1 MNKFLFA
8 VFFSILTTAAL
19 AQVSNQPRYS
29 LSKSSIPADS
39 LSYLEPKDYI
49 IGGVTVAGTKY
60 LDKEV
65 LLTIS
70 KLNKGD
76 KINLPGE
83 ANATVIKN
91 MYAQG
96 LFDDVRLNVT
106 KISLDTIYLEIAVVE
121 RPRLSR
127 MRLTGIRKGE
137 IEDVQKKLADK
148 SGKIVNENLLS
159 TTTAIIK
166 KHFNEKG
173 YLNTTVTIKQ
183 RKDPGDAN
191 SVILNIAIDKKEK
204 VMITEVDFDGN
215 TAFKAKTLRK
225 YLKKTRTRKW
235 YNLFGSRK
243 FKQDKYD
250 EDKQN
255 LVQKMQAKGYR
266 DAEILNDTV
275 FKTGENTVGIRIKLF
290 EGHKYYFGNVKW
302 SGNAKYPSEVLNKIL
317 KVKKGDVFSEEELNK
332 RLSGPTPND
341 DDLSS
346 FYLNDGY
353 LTYTADPV
361 QTKIYNDTVDLD
373 VRIYEGPQYTIN
385 RVIVKGNDVTNDK
398 VVMREIRTKPGQKFN
413 KALLIRSTREIGQL
427 GSFDD
432 QKTEPKPTNINP
444 QDGTVD
450 IVYNVVE
457 KPSDQIELSGGFGG
471 GQLVGTLGLTFN
483 NFSIKNIFN
492 FKDYKPL
499 PKGDGQKLSIRGQS
513 SGRTYQNYSLTFS
526 EPWLGGKKPIYFA
539 VSAYTQLSSTA
550 QYYAP
555 TSGSYYN
562 LRINGIGITLG
573 KRLTWPD
580 NYFQL
585 NYSLN
590 FDHYNLDNY
599 PGYLFSNGTAINIKL
614 TQELTRNSLD
624 APIYP
629 TTGSN
634 IRLTIQGTPP
644 YSLFNNIDYAIA
656 SPEQVYHY
664 VEYYKFKYD
673 AQWFQRIIGKLVF
686 MSQVRFGFLG
696 EYSHEILSNG
706 QDFASPFERFKL
718 GGDGMQ
724 SYQFLQ
730 GSDIIGLRGYQ
741 NFSILP
747 VGAPAT
753 ENVNNNTGSSIYD
766 KFTFEIRHPVI
777 QSQSAT
783 IFMLAFAEGGNVWN
797 SFNTYDP
804 FNVRR
809 SVGIGAR
816 IFLPIFGLLGLD
828 YGYGF
833 DAIPGNP
840 SANKG
845 QFSFSISQ
853 SLSGGFN

>member
-8 VFFSILTTAAL
+8 VVFSIMSTAVFG
-19 AQVSNQPRYS
+19 QISNMPKYS
-29 LSKSSIPADS
+29 LSKAPLPADS

-49 IGGVTVAGTKY
+49 IGGVTVIGTVN
-60 LDKEV
+60 LDKDV

-83 ANATVIKN
+83 ANANVIKN
-91 MYAQG
+91 LYEQH
-96 LFDDVRLNVT
+96 LFDDVQLNVT
-106 KISLDTIYLEIAVVE
+106 KINLDTIYLEIQVVE

-127 MRLTGIRKGE
+127 LRLTGIRKGE

-148 SGKIVNENLLS
+148 NGKIVNENTLS
-159 TTTAIIK
+159 TITAIIK

-173 YLNTTVTIKQ
+173 YLNTTVNIKQ

-191 SVILNIAIDKKEK
+191 SVILTVAVDKKQK
-204 VMITEVDFDGN
+204 VMITDVTFEGNKDFSQGQ
-215 TAFKAKTLRK
+215 LRG
-225 YLKKTRTRKW
+225 YLSKTRKKKW
-235 YNLFGSRK
+235 YNVFGSRK

-255 LVQKMQAKGYR
+255 LVEKMQGKGYR
-266 DAEILNDTV
+266 DAEIIKDTV
-275 FKTGENTVGIRIKLF
+275 FKTGDNTVGIKIKLF
-290 EGHKYYFGNVKW
+290 EGHKYFFGNIKW
-302 SGNAKYPSEVLNKIL
+302 SGNARYTTEQLTRIL
-317 KVKKGDVFSEEELNK
+317 QIKKAQVFSEEELNK
-332 RLSGPTPND
+332 RLSGPTPNSD
-341 DDLSS
+341 DISS
-346 FYLNDGY
+346 LYLNDGY
-353 LTYTADPV
+353 LTYSADPV
-361 QTKIYNDTVDLD
+361 QTKIYNDTVDID
-373 VRIYEGPQYTIN
+373 IRVYEGPQYTIN
-385 RVIVKGNDVTNDK
+385 RVILKGNDVTNDK

-413 KALLIRSTREIGQL
+413 KELLIRSTREIGQL
-427 GSFDD
+427 GNFDE

-450 IVYNVVE
+450 IIYNVVE

-483 NFSIKNIFN
+483 NFSIRNIFN
-492 FKDYKPL
+492 LKAYKPL
-499 PKGDGQKLSIRGQS
+499 PKGDGQKLSLRGQS
-513 SGRTYQNYSLTFS
+513 SGRTYQNFSLTFS
-526 EPWLGGKKPIYFA
+526 EPWLGGKKPIYFS
-539 VSAYTQLSSTA
+539 VSAYTQGSSTG
-550 QYYAP
+550 QYYAV
-555 TSGSYYN
+555 TSPNYNN
-562 LRINGIGITLG
+562 LRINGLGITLG

-590 FDHYNLDNY
+590 FDHYSLDNY
-599 PGYLFSNGTAINIKL
+599 QGYLFSNGNSFNIKL

-634 IRLTIQGTPP
+634 IKLTIQGTPP
-644 YSLFNNIDYAIA
+644 YSLFNNIDYAVA
-656 SPEQVYHY
+656 TQEQIYHF

-673 AQWFQRIIGKLVF
+673 AQWFQRIVGKLVF

-696 EYSHEILSNG
+696 EYNSNVP
-706 QDFASPFERFKL
+706 ASPFERFKL

-741 NFSILP
+741 NFSIVP
-747 VGAPAT
+747 FGTNYTA
-753 ENVNNNTGSSIYD
+753 NTNPGSTIYD
-766 KFTFEIRHPVI
+766 KFTFELRHPVI

-783 IFMLAFAEGGNVWN
+783 IFVLAFAEGGNVWN
-797 SFNTYDP
+797 TFDTFEP

-809 SVGIGAR
+809 SVGMGAR

-833 DAIPGNP
+833 DAIPGIP
-840 SANKG
+840 GANKG

>member
-1 MNKFLFA
+1 MNKYLFVILFSVISAAA
-8 VFFSILTTAAL
+8 V
-19 AQVSNQPRYS
+19 AQVSNQPRLS
-29 LSKSSIPADS
+29 LSKSSIPVDS

-49 IGGVTVAGTKY
+49 IGGVTIKGTKN
-60 LDKEV
+60 LDKDV

-76 KINLPGE
+76 RINLPGE
-83 ANATVIKN
+83 ANANVIKN
-91 MYAQG
+91 LYQQN
-96 LFDDVRLNVT
+96 LFDDVQLNIT
-106 KISLDTIYLEIAVVE
+106 KMNLDTIYLEIVVVE

-127 MRLTGIRKGE
+127 IHITGVRKGE
-137 IEDVQKKLADK
+137 IEDLQKKLSDK
-148 SGKIVNENLLS
+148 NGKIVNENLLS
-159 TTTAIIK
+159 TTSAIIR
-166 KHFNEKG
+166 KHYNEKG
-173 YLNTTVTIKQ
+173 FLNATVTLKQ

-191 SVILNIAIDKKEK
+191 SIILDIAVDKKK
-204 VMITEVDFDGN
+204 RVMISEVTFEGNKDFSQ
-215 TAFKAKTLRK
+215 KKLRK
-225 YLKKTRTRKW
+225 YLSKTRTRKF
-235 YNLFGSRK
+235 YNIFGSRK

-250 EDKQN
+250 DDKKN
-255 LVQKMQAKGYR
+255 LIEKMQGRGYR
-266 DAEILNDTV
+266 DAEILSDTV
-275 FKTGENTVGIRIKLF
+275 FKTGENTVGVKIKLF
-290 EGHKYYFGNVKW
+290 EGHKYYFGNIKW
-302 SGNAKYPSEVLNKIL
+302 SGNAKYPTEILTRIL
-317 KVKKGDVFSEEELNK
+317 KIKKGDIFSEDELGK

-341 DDLSS
+341 DDVSS

-353 LTYTADPV
+353 LTYQADPV
-361 QTKIYNDTVDLD
+361 QTRVYHDTVDLD
-373 VRIYEGPQYTIN
+373 IRVYEGPQYTIN
-385 RVIVKGNDVTNDK
+385 KVILKGNDVTNDK

-427 GSFDD
+427 GNFDE

-483 NFSIKNIFN
+483 NFALRNIFN
-492 FKDYKPL
+492 LKAYKPL

-513 SGRTYQNYSLTFS
+513 SGRTYQNFSFTFS
-526 EPWLGGKKPIYFA
+526 DPWLGGKKPIYFA
-539 VSAYTQLSSTA
+539 LSAYTQLSSTG
-550 QYYAP
+550 QYYP
-555 TSGSYYN
+555 TSSPYYNN
-562 LRINGIGITLG
+562 LRINGIGVTLG
-573 KRLTWPD
+573 KRLNWPD
-580 NYFQL
+580 NFFQL

-590 FDHYNLDNY
+590 LDHYNLDNY
-599 PGYLFSNGTAINIKL
+599 TGYLFQNGTSYNIKL
-614 TQELTRNSLD
+614 TQELQRNSLD
-624 APIYP
+624 VPIYP

-634 IRLTIQGTPP
+634 IKFTIQGTPP
-644 YSLFNNIDYAIA
+644 YSAFNNINYKIA
-656 SPEQVYHY
+656 TPEERYHF

-673 AQWFQRIIGKLVF
+673 AQWFQRITGKLVL

-696 EYSHEILSNG
+696 QYNSEVG
-706 QDFASPFERFKL
+706 ASPFERFKL

-741 NFSILP
+741 NFSIIP
-747 VGAPAT
+747 EGTNYTADTNP
-753 ENVNNNTGSSIYD
+753 GSTIYD
-766 KFTFEIRHPVI
+766 KYTFELRHPVI

-797 SFNTYDP
+797 SFDKFNP

-809 SVGIGAR
+809 SVGVGAR
-816 IFLPIFGLLGLD
+816 VFLPIFGLLGLD

-833 DAIPGNP
+833 DKIPGIP
-840 SANKG
+840 GANKG

-853 SLSGGFN
+853 SLNGGFN

>member
-8 VFFSILTTAAL
+8 ILFSVISTAAL
-19 AQVSNQPRYS
+19 AQVSNQPRYN
-29 LSKSSIPADS
+29 LSKSTIPVDS

-49 IGGVTVAGTKY
+49 IGGVSIKGTKN
-60 LDKEV
+60 LDKDV

-83 ANATVIKN
+83 ANANVVKN
-91 MYAQG
+91 LYQQN
-96 LFDDVRLNVT
+96 LFDDVQLNIT
-106 KISLDTIYLEIAVVE
+106 KINLDTIYLEIVVTE

-127 MRLTGIRKGE
+127 IHITGIRKGE
-137 IEDVQKKLADK
+137 TEELQKKLTDK
-148 SGKIVNENLLS
+148 NGKIVNENLLS
-159 TTTAIIK
+159 TTSAIIK

-173 YLNTTVTIKQ
+173 FLNTTVVLTQ

-191 SVILNIAIDKKEK
+191 SIILDIQIDKKK
-204 VMITEVDFDGN
+204 RVMISEVTFEGNKDFSQ
-215 TAFKAKTLRK
+215 KKLKK
-225 YLKKTRTRKW
+225 YLSKTRTKKF
-235 YNLFGSRK
+235 YNIFGSRK

-250 EDKQN
+250 EDKKN
-255 LVQKMQAKGYR
+255 LVEKMQGQGYR
-266 DAEILNDTV
+266 DAEILSDTV
-275 FKTGENTVGIRIKLF
+275 FKTGENTVGVKIKLF
-290 EGHKYYFGNVKW
+290 EGHKYYFGKIKW
-302 SGNAKYPSEVLNKIL
+302 SGNAKYPTEILTKIL
-317 KVKKGDVFSEEELNK
+317 KIKKGDVFSEEELNK
-332 RLSGPTPND
+332 RLAGPTPND
-341 DDLSS
+341 DDVSS

-353 LTYTADPV
+353 LTYQADPV

-373 VRIYEGPQYTIN
+373 IRVFEGPQYTIN
-385 RVIVKGNDVTNDK
+385 KVMLKGNDVTNDK
-398 VVMREIRTKPGQKFN
+398 VVMREIRTIPGQKFN

-427 GSFDD
+427 GNFDE

-450 IVYNVVE
+450 IIYNVVE

-483 NFSIKNIFN
+483 NFALRNIFN
-492 FKDYKPL
+492 LKAYKPL

-513 SGRTYQNYSLTFS
+513 SGRTYQNFSFTFS
-526 EPWLGGKKPIYFA
+526 DPWLGGKKPIYFA
-539 VSAYTQLSSTA
+539 LSAYTQLSSTG
-550 QYYAP
+550 QYYP
-555 TSGSYYN
+555 TSSPYYN
-562 LRINGIGITLG
+562 KLRINGIGVTVG
-573 KRLTWPD
+573 KILNWPD
-580 NYFQL
+580 NYFRL

-590 FDHYNLDNY
+590 VDHYNLDNY
-599 PGYLFSNGTAINIKL
+599 TGYLFQNGTSYNIKL
-614 TQELTRNSLD
+614 TQELSRNSLD

-629 TTGSN
+629 TSGSN
-634 IRLTIQGTPP
+634 IKFTAQGTPP
-644 YSLFNNIDYAIA
+644 YSSFNNVNYKIA
-656 SPEQVYHY
+656 TPEERYHF

-673 AQWFQRIIGKLVF
+673 AQWFQRITGKLVL

-696 EYSHEILSNG
+696 QYNSLVG
-706 QDFASPFERFKL
+706 ASPFERFKL

-741 NFSILP
+741 NFSIVP
-747 VGAPAT
+747 EGSNYTA
-753 ENVNNNTGSSIYD
+753 NTNPGSTIYN
-766 KFTFEIRHPVI
+766 KYTFELRHPVI

-783 IFMLAFAEGGNVWN
+783 IFLLTFAEGGNVWN
-797 SFNTYDP
+797 SFDK
-804 FNVRR
+804 FNPYNVKR

-833 DAIPGNP
+833 DKIQGIPG
-840 SANKG
+840 ANKG

-853 SLSGGFN
+853 SLNGGFN

>member
-8 VFFSILTTAAL
+8 ILFSIMSTAAM

-49 IGGVTVAGTKY
+49 IGGITITGTKY
-60 LDKEV
+60 LDKDV
-65 LLTIS
+65 LLQIS

-83 ANATVIKN
+83 ANANVIKN
-91 MYAQG
+91 LYKEN
-96 LFDDVRLNVT
+96 LFDDVQLNIT
-106 KISLDTIYLEIAVVE
+106 KINLDTIYLEIVVVE

-127 MRLTGIRKGE
+127 LHITGIRKGE
-137 IEDVQKKLADK
+137 IEDVNKDLSDK
-148 SGKIVNENLLS
+148 TGKIVNENLLS
-159 TTTAIIK
+159 TTKAIIK

-173 YLNTTVTIKQ
+173 FLNTTVTLKQ

-191 SVILNIAIDKKEK
+191 SVILDVIIDKKQK
-204 VMITEVDFDGN
+204 VEITEVTFEGN
-215 TAFKAKTLRK
+215 SAFKQKALRK
-225 YLKKTRTRKW
+225 YLSKTRTKKF
-235 YNLFGSRK
+235 YNIFGSRK

-255 LVQKMQAKGYR
+255 LVTKMQAKGYR
-266 DAEILNDTV
+266 DAEILSDSV
-275 FKTGENTVGIRIKLF
+275 FKTGENTVGIRIKIF
-290 EGHKYYFGNVKW
+290 EGKKYYFGNIKW
-302 SGNAKYPSEVLNKIL
+302 SGNAKYPAGVLGKIL
-317 KVKKGDVFSEEELNK
+317 TIKKGDVFSEEELNK
-332 RLSGPTPND
+332 RLSGPTPNND
-341 DDLSS
+341 DVSS

-353 LTYTADPV
+353 LTYQADPV

-373 VRIYEGPQYTIN
+373 IRVYEGPQYTIN
-385 RVIVKGNDVTNDK
+385 RVILKGNDVTNDK

-427 GSFDD
+427 GNFDE

-450 IVYNVVE
+450 IIYNVVE

-483 NFSIKNIFN
+483 NFSLRNIFHL
-492 FKDYKPL
+492 KAYKPL
-499 PKGDGQKLSIRGQS
+499 PKGDGQKLSLRGQS
-513 SGRTYQNYSLTFS
+513 SGRSYQNFSFTFS
-526 EPWLGGKKPIYFA
+526 EPWLGGKKPVYFA
-539 VSAYTQLSSTA
+539 LSAYTQLSSTG

-555 TSGSYYN
+555 TNPLYNN
-562 LRINGIGITLG
+562 LRINGVGVTLG
-573 KRLTWPD
+573 KKLNWPD

-590 FDHYNLDNY
+590 VDHYNLDNY
-599 PGYLFSNGTAINIKL
+599 TGYLFSNGTSYNIKL
-614 TQELTRNSLD
+614 TQELQRNSLD

-629 TTGSN
+629 TSGSN
-634 IRLTIQGTPP
+634 IKLTIQGTPP
-644 YSLFNNIDYAIA
+644 YSLFNSIDYKTAT
-656 SPEQVYHY
+656 PEEIYHF

-673 AQWFQRIIGKLVF
+673 AQWFTRLTGKLVL

-696 EYSHEILSNG
+696 EYNA
-706 QDFASPFERFKL
+706 DVPPSPFERFKL

-741 NFSILP
+741 NFSIIP
-747 VGAPAT
+747 VGTNYTVDTNP
-753 ENVNNNTGSSIYD
+753 GSSIYD

-797 SFNTYDP
+797 SFNTFDP

-816 IFLPIFGLLGLD
+816 VFLPIFGLLGLD

-833 DAIPGNP
+833 DAIPGIP
-840 SANKG
+840 TANKG

-853 SLSGGFN
+853 SLNGGFN